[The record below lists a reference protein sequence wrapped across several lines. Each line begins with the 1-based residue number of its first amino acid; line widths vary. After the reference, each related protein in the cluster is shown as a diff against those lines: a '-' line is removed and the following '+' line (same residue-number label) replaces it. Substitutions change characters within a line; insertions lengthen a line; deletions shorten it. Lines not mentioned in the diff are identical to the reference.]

1 MTEQRANAPIGMFD
15 SGVGGIS
22 VLREAVRQL
31 PHEHF
36 IFYGDTLNAP
46 YGTKD
51 RQTVLALTRRAT
63 ERLLGMGVKA
73 LVIACNT
80 ATSAAAA
87 ALREQYPDLPIIGIE
102 PALKPAAA
110 LHRDGV
116 ILSLATP
123 GTLAGEKYRHLLSLY
138 GAGVAS
144 LPCPGLMELVEKME
158 LDSPALHAYLDA
170 LFAPY
175 RGKKVEAIVLGCT
188 HYSFLK
194 RAIARHFPETP
205 LLDGNAG
212 TARQLHRRLEEKG
225 LLSKREERG
234 EIRLLSS
241 GGEGAARQM
250 RLLLEEPE

>member
-1 MTEQRANAPIGMFD
+1 
-15 SGVGGIS
+15 
-22 VLREAVRQL
+22 
-31 PHEHF
+31 
-36 IFYGDTLNAP
+36 
-46 YGTKD
+46 
-51 RQTVLALTRRAT
+51 
-63 ERLLGMGVKA
+63 MGVKA

-87 ALREQYPDLPIIGIE
+87 ALREEYPDLPIIGIE

-123 GTLAGEKYRHLLSLY
+123 GTLAGEKYRRLLSQY
-138 GAGVAS
+138 GAGVVS

-175 RGKKVEAIVLGCT
+175 QGQKVEAVVLGCT

-194 RAIARHFPETP
+194 RAIARHFPQTP

-212 TARQLHRRLEEKG
+212 TARQLRRRLAEKG
-225 LLSKREERG
+225 LLSERSERG
-234 EIRLLSS
+234 KIHLFSS
-241 GGEGAARQM
+241 GGEAAARQM
-250 RLLLEEPE
+250 RMLLEEPD